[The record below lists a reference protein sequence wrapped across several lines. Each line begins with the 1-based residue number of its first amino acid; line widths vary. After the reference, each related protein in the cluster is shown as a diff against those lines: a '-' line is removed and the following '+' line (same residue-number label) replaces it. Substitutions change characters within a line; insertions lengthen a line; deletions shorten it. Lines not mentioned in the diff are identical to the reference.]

1 MLHIVAGN
9 PEIWLPT
16 NSLTGSDQRLT
27 SGDPQL
33 TYGDRQ
39 RNPTF
44 PLSFSSTTLYLRCPN
59 TGGEPTNLVLFVCK
73 LLNLHKG
80 RLRRRCMDQI
90 FADRS
95 AAAAGFYWQGR
106 EGGGG
111 GGLEAR
117 PQSIS
122 LSPCYNFVGLV
133 VRSTLT
139 LLLKPT
145 DLPLPLLTKR
155 GIRQ

>member
-1 MLHIVAGN
+1 
-9 PEIWLPT
+9 
-16 NSLTGSDQRLT
+16 
-27 SGDPQL
+27 
-33 TYGDRQ
+33 
-39 RNPTF
+39 
-44 PLSFSSTTLYLRCPN
+44 
-59 TGGEPTNLVLFVCK
+59 
-73 LLNLHKG
+73 
-80 RLRRRCMDQI
+80 MDQI

-95 AAAAGFYWQGR
+95 AAAAAAAAGFYWQGR
-106 EGGGG
+106 EGGGGGGG

-145 DLPLPLLTKR
+145 DLLLPLLAKI
-155 GIRQ
+155 GIRR